1 LPGGGNR
8 NNAGGDKK
16 EQILLAAVEMF
27 LDKDYYQV
35 TITEIAEQAGVGKGT
50 VYEYFPSKEDLF
62 KESFSHCA
70 DTYLQLFRQHLSTD
84 TSVRQTM
91 YDLILAHLE
100 LLRENRQRLYL
111 LFNERPLSLQE
122 LHGWVI
128 EKRREILKGITVLL
142 QEGIEAE
149 ELRNGLDVEMAGR
162 LLLAVNFDVIGGM
175 VVLDDRDVSEEKVAG
190 LIDII
195 WNGIG
200 SDKQVKALQNDQTDP
215 AYID

>member
-1 LPGGGNR
+1 MPGGGNR

-50 VYEYFPSKEDLF
+50 VYEYFSSKEDLF
-62 KESFSHCA
+62 KESFSYCA
-70 DTYLQLFRQHLSTD
+70 DLYLQLFQQHLSTAAP
-84 TSVRQTM
+84 VKQTM
-91 YDLILAHLE
+91 SDLILAHLE

-122 LHGWVI
+122 MQGWVI
-128 EKRREILKGITVLL
+128 EKRRKILKGITALL
-142 QEGIEAE
+142 QEGIESE
-149 ELRNGLDVEMAGR
+149 ELRPELDVEMAGR

-175 VVLDDRDVSEEKVAG
+175 VVLDDQDVSEEKIAG

-195 WNGIG
+195 WNGVG
-200 SDKQVKALQNDQTDP
+200 SNKHV
-215 AYID
+215 

>member
-1 LPGGGNR
+1 MPGGVNR

-128 EKRREILKGITVLL
+128 EKRREILKAITVLL

>member
-1 LPGGGNR
+1 MPVVNSR
-8 NNAGGDKK
+8 DNAGGNKR

-35 TITEIAEQAGVGKGT
+35 TITKIAEQAGVGKGT
-50 VYEYFPSKEDLF
+50 VYEYFSSKEDLF

-84 TSVRQTM
+84 NSVRQTM
-91 YDLILAHLE
+91 YDLISAHLV

-122 LHGWVI
+122 LQGWVI
-128 EKRREILKGITVLL
+128 EKRREILKSITVLL

-149 ELRNGLDVEMAGR
+149 ELRPDLDVEMAGR

-175 VVLDDRDVSEEKVAG
+175 VVLDDQDVSEEKIAS
-190 LIDII
+190 LIDIL
-195 WNGIG
+195 WNGVG
-200 SDKQVKALQNDQTDP
+200 SNKQV
-215 AYID
+215 

>member
-1 LPGGGNR
+1 MPGDGNR

-50 VYEYFPSKEDLF
+50 VYEYFSSKEDLF

-70 DTYLQLFRQHLSTD
+70 DLYLQLFRQHLSTAAP
-84 TSVRQTM
+84 VKQTM
-91 YDLILAHLE
+91 SGLILAHLE

-122 LHGWVI
+122 MQGWVI
-128 EKRREILKGITVLL
+128 EKRREILKRITAVLK
-142 QEGIEAE
+142 EGIAAE
-149 ELRNGLDVEMAGR
+149 ELRPDLDVEMLGR
-162 LLLAVNFDVIGGM
+162 LFLAVNFDLIGGM
-175 VVLDDRDVSEEKVAG
+175 VILDGQDVSEEKVAG

-200 SDKQVKALQNDQTDP
+200 ANKQAEATTS
-215 AYID
+215 

>member
-1 LPGGGNR
+1 MPGDGNR

-50 VYEYFPSKEDLF
+50 VYEYFSSKEDLF

-70 DTYLQLFRQHLSTD
+70 DLYLQLFRQHLSTD
-84 TSVRQTM
+84 TSVRKTM
-91 YDLILAHLE
+91 YDLISAHLD

-122 LHGWVI
+122 MHGWVV
-128 EKRREILKGITVLL
+128 EKRREILKGITALL

-149 ELRNGLDVEMAGR
+149 ELRPEIDIEMAGR

-175 VVLDDRDVSEEKVAG
+175 VVLDDQDVSEEKIAG
-190 LIDII
+190 LIDIL
-195 WNGIG
+195 WNGVG
-200 SDKQVKALQNDQTDP
+200 SNKQV
-215 AYID
+215 

>member
-1 LPGGGNR
+1 MPVVNSR
-8 NNAGGDKK
+8 DNAGGNKR

-35 TITEIAEQAGVGKGT
+35 TITKIAEQAGVGKGT
-50 VYEYFPSKEDLF
+50 VYEYFSSKEDLF

-84 TSVRQTM
+84 NSLRQTM
-91 YDLILAHLE
+91 YDLISAHLE

-122 LHGWVI
+122 LQGWVI
-128 EKRREILKGITVLL
+128 EKRREILKSITVLL

-149 ELRNGLDVEMAGR
+149 ELRPDLDVEMAGR

-175 VVLDDRDVSEEKVAG
+175 VVLDDQDVSEEKIAS
-190 LIDII
+190 LIDIL
-195 WNGIG
+195 WNGVG
-200 SDKQVKALQNDQTDP
+200 SNKQV
-215 AYID
+215 

>member
-62 KESFSHCA
+62 KESFSYCA
-70 DTYLQLFRQHLSTD
+70 DLYLQLFQQHLSTAAP
-84 TSVRQTM
+84 VKQTM
-91 YDLILAHLE
+91 SDLILAHLE

-122 LHGWVI
+122 MQGWVI
-128 EKRREILKGITVLL
+128 EKRRKILKGITALL
-142 QEGIEAE
+142 QEGIESE
-149 ELRNGLDVEMAGR
+149 ELRPELDVEMAGR

-175 VVLDDRDVSEEKVAG
+175 VVLDDQDVSEEKIAG

-195 WNGIG
+195 WNGVG
-200 SDKQVKALQNDQTDP
+200 SNKHV
-215 AYID
+215 